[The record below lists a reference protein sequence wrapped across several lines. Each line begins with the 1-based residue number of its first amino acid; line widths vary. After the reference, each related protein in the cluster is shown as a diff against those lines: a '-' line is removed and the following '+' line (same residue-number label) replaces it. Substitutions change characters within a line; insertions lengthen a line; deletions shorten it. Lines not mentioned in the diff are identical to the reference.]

1 MLRPAGRAVRPAEPR
16 FVDALAAH
24 VVDTLMSAFSS
35 NRPRRKLPFVI
46 VLLVIIVVA
55 LAAAGLYFRPRFES
69 EPPQIAVSPN
79 VEVMGLAPLEIRVS
93 DNGTGLKAVN
103 ATLTQGGRRTT
114 SAPSS
119 SRSRVG
125 EKTLSVALA
134 KVAGLKEGAAVLR
147 VTARDAALFSGNEAV
162 LEKNITIDITPPT
175 VDLVADDRYVNFGGV
190 GVVVYKVTADTASSG
205 VKFGEHFFPGFGG
218 VIKDRPDH
226 HLALFAHAYD
236 TPPEARPV
244 IVATDKAGNT
254 RELKLAYELKNV
266 RYKKSTIAVSDS
278 FLQNKVAP
286 LLTDAAG
293 RQGGPKDV
301 FVAVNKAL
309 RKDNEARITEI
320 TKKASPAMLWKDAF
334 VQLPNS
340 KVEANFADQRTYT
353 WQGEAID
360 TALHLGYDLSVTKNI
375 PIEAANAGTVVF
387 AGDLG
392 IYGGTVII
400 DHGLGLFTL
409 YSHLSAIDAKVG
421 DTLTK
426 RQVLGKS
433 GETGLAAGDHL
444 HYGVY
449 LAGVA
454 ILPVEW
460 WDQKWID
467 DNIAPKLEGRSGQ
480 EIAEAQQSTKGAR
493 KSAGKQGGGKK
504 RR

>member
-1 MLRPAGRAVRPAEPR
+1 MPMS
-16 FVDALAAH
+16 
-24 VVDTLMSAFSS
+24 TLSS
-35 NRPRRKLPFVI
+35 NRPRRKFPFVI

-55 LAAAGLYFRPRFES
+55 LAAGGLYLQPRFES
-69 EPPQIAVSPN
+69 EAPQIAVSPN
-79 VEVMGLAPLEIRVS
+79 VEVMGLAPLEIRIA
-93 DNGTGLKAVN
+93 DKGTGLKSVS
-103 ATLTQGGRRTT
+103 ATLTQGGTQHNLGAEQFA
-114 SAPSS
+114 SPQ
-119 SRSRVG
+119 G

-134 KVAGLKEGAAVLR
+134 KVAGLKEGAATLR
-147 VTARDAALFSGNEAV
+147 VTARDASLFSGNEAV

-175 VDLVADDRYVNFGGV
+175 LDLVADDRYVNFGGV
-190 GVVVYKVTADTASSG
+190 GVVVYKVAADTASSG
-205 VKFGEHFFPGFGG
+205 VKIGEHFFPGFGG
-218 VIKDRPDH
+218 AIKDRPDH
-226 HLALFAHAYD
+226 HLALFAHPYD
-236 TPPEARPV
+236 TAPEARPV

-266 RYKKSTIAVSDS
+266 RYKKSTIAVSEN

-286 LLTDAAG
+286 LLTDATA
-293 RQGGPKDV
+293 RQSSPKDV

-309 RKDNEARITEI
+309 RKDNEAKIAEI
-320 TKKASPAMLWKDAF
+320 TRKATPAMLWKDAF

-353 WQGEAID
+353 WNGEAID
-360 TALHLGYDLSVTKNI
+360 NALHLGYDLSVTKNI
-375 PIEAANAGTVVF
+375 PIEVANAGTVVF

-392 IYGGTVII
+392 IYGGTVIV

-421 DTLTK
+421 DTLAK

-467 DNIAPKLEGRSGQ
+467 DNISPKLEGRSGQ
-480 EIAEAQQSTKGAR
+480 EIAEAQQPAKGAR
-493 KSAGKQGGGKK
+493 KGGGK
-504 RR
+504 RRR

>member
-1 MLRPAGRAVRPAEPR
+1 
-16 FVDALAAH
+16 
-24 VVDTLMSAFSS
+24 MSAFPS
-35 NRPRRKLPFVI
+35 NRPRRKFPFVI

-55 LAAAGLYFRPRFES
+55 LAAGGLYYRPRFES
-69 EPPQIAVSPN
+69 EPPQITVTPN
-79 VEVMGLAPLEIRVS
+79 VDVMGLAPLEIRIA
-93 DNGTGLKAVN
+93 DKGTGLKAVS
-103 ATLTQGGRRTT
+103 ATLSQGGTQHKLGT
-114 SAPSS
+114 EEFAAPQA
-119 SRSRVG
+119 

-147 VTARDAALFSGNEAV
+147 VTARDAALFSGNETV
-162 LEKNITIDITPPT
+162 VEKNITIDITPPT
-175 VDLVADDRYVNFGGV
+175 LDLVADDRYVNFGGV
-190 GVVVYKVTADTASSG
+190 GVVVYKVSADTASSG

-218 VIKDRPDH
+218 VVKDKPDH

-236 TPPEARPV
+236 TAPEARPV

-254 RELKLAYELKNV
+254 REIKLGYELKNV
-266 RYKKSTIAVSDS
+266 RYKKSTIAVSES

-286 LLTDAAG
+286 LLTDATA
-293 RQGGPKDV
+293 RQGSAKDV

-309 RKDNEARITEI
+309 RKDNEAKIAEV
-320 TKKASPAMLWKDAF
+320 TKQASPAMLWKDAF

-375 PIEAANAGTVVF
+375 PIEAANAGKVVF

-409 YSHLSAIDAKVG
+409 YSHLSAIDAKLG
-421 DTLTK
+421 DSLTK

-449 LAGVA
+449 VAGVA
-454 ILPVEW
+454 VLPVEW

-467 DNIAPKLEGRSGQ
+467 DNITPKLDGRSGQ
-480 EIAEAQQSTKGAR
+480 EIAEAQQAAKPRKGTA
-493 KSAGKQGGGKK
+493 K
-504 RR
+504 RRR